1 MPFKKH
7 RISFYAD
14 ENIPIPSVTYLRKKG
29 INIRHVYDEDLVGKE
44 DHYQFNHS
52 KKLNRVLLSLDKDFK
67 KFDGISLKSHPGV
80 ILITVGNAV
89 PENIN
94 RVLYKILVNISED
107 YVVNSLIRV
116 TMSKMIRLKNGK
128 IDEKSLE

>member
-1 MPFKKH
+1 MPFKNH
-7 RISFYAD
+7 RIPLYAD

-29 INIRHVYDEDLVGKE
+29 ISVVHVYDENLVGKK
-44 DHYQFNHS
+44 DPYQFNHS

-67 KFDGISLKSHPGV
+67 KFDGISLNFHPGV

-94 RVLYKILVNISED
+94 RVLSKILKNISQD
-107 YVVNSLIRV
+107 YVKNALIRI
-116 TMSKMIRLKNGK
+116 TFNKMVRIKKGLVDQKT
-128 IDEKSLE
+128 I